1 MHNPPRRRNSGE
13 GFVFSIAVIILVG
26 YLIGSVPAGYLAGC
40 IGGIDVRKVGS
51 GNIGATNVL
60 RILGK
65 RYGYPVF
72 LFDFLK
78 GVAAVEMSILIFDRC
93 HPGASREL
101 SAILAGVAS
110 VIGHSYPVW
119 LNFKGGKG
127 VATSVGVLFALIPF
141 AALSFGI
148 VWIATFL
155 TSRYVSV
162 ASIAAATALPV
173 TVGALLYVGQLN
185 KPVLLYFSICL
196 AAVVIVRHRS
206 NVSRLLHG
214 TEPRFQRK

>member
-1 MHNPPRRRNSGE
+1 MLT
-13 GFVFSIAVIILVG
+13 IAVVILAG
-26 YLIGSVPAGYLAGC
+26 YLIGSVPAGYLGGRIA
-40 IGGIDVRKVGS
+40 GIDIRKVGS

-78 GVAAVEMSILIFDRC
+78 GVGAVEMSILIFGRY
-93 HPGASREL
+93 HPVASRDL
-101 SAILAGVAS
+101 CAILAGAAS

-119 LNFKGGKG
+119 LSFKGGKG
-127 VATSVGVLFALIPF
+127 VATSVGVVFALLPI
-141 AALSFGI
+141 AALIFAI
-148 VWIATFL
+148 VWIMTFL
-155 TSRYVSV
+155 ASRYVSV
-162 ASIAAATALPV
+162 ASIAAAIALPV
-173 TVGALLYVGQLN
+173 TVGALLYAGQLN
-185 KPVLLYFSICL
+185 QPVLLYFSICL
-196 AAVVIVRHRS
+196 AVVVIVRHRS

>member
-1 MHNPPRRRNSGE
+1 M
-13 GFVFSIAVIILVG
+13 FTIAVVVLVG

-40 IGGIDVRKVGS
+40 IGGIDIRKVGS

-78 GVAAVEMSILIFDRC
+78 GVAAVEMSILIFDIY
-93 HPGASREL
+93 HPAASREL
-101 SAILAGVAS
+101 CAIFAGVSA

-127 VATSVGVLFALIPF
+127 VATTAGVVFALIPF
-141 AALSFGI
+141 AALVMCV
-148 VWIATFL
+148 VWVAAFQA
-155 TSRYVSV
+155 SRYVSV
-162 ASIAAATALPV
+162 ASIAAAIALPV
-173 TVGALLYVGQLN
+173 TVGALLYFEQLN
-185 KPVLLYFSICL
+185 KPVLLYFSIWL

-206 NVSRLLHG
+206 NVSRLLNG

>member
-1 MHNPPRRRNSGE
+1 MLT
-13 GFVFSIAVIILVG
+13 IAVGVLVG

-40 IGGIDVRKVGS
+40 IAGIDVRKAGS

-60 RILGK
+60 RLLGK

-78 GVAAVEMSILIFDRC
+78 GVAAVEMSILIFDRY
-93 HPGASREL
+93 HPIGSREL
-101 SAILAGVAS
+101 CAILAGLAC

-119 LNFKGGKG
+119 LSFKGGKG
-127 VATSVGVLFALIPF
+127 VATSVGVVFALLPI
-141 AALSFGI
+141 AALIFAI
-148 VWIATFL
+148 VWITTFL

-162 ASIAAATALPV
+162 ASIAAAIALPV
-173 TVGALLYVGQLN
+173 TVGALLYTGQLGQ
-185 KPVLLYFSICL
+185 PVLLYFSICL
-196 AAVVIVRHRS
+196 AAVVILRHRS

>member
-1 MHNPPRRRNSGE
+1 M
-13 GFVFSIAVIILVG
+13 FTIAVVVLVG

-40 IGGIDVRKVGS
+40 IAGIDIRKVGS

-60 RILGK
+60 RFLGK

-78 GVAAVEMSILIFDRC
+78 GVAAVEMSFLIFDRY
-93 HPGASREL
+93 HPVGSREL
-101 SAILAGVAS
+101 CAILAGIAS
-110 VIGHSYPVW
+110 VIGHSYPLW
-119 LNFKGGKG
+119 LSFKGGKG
-127 VATSVGVLFALIPF
+127 VATSVGVVFALLPF
-141 AALSFGI
+141 AALIFAI
-148 VWIATFL
+148 VWITTFL

-162 ASIAAATALPV
+162 ASIAAAIALPV
-173 TVGALLYVGQLN
+173 TVGALLYAKQLSQ
-185 KPVLLYFSICL
+185 PVLLYFSICL
-196 AAVVIVRHRS
+196 AVVVIVRHRS

>member
-1 MHNPPRRRNSGE
+1 
-13 GFVFSIAVIILVG
+13 VFTIAVVVLVG

-40 IGGIDVRKVGS
+40 IGGIDIRKVGS

-78 GVAAVEMSILIFDRC
+78 GVAAVEMSILIFDSY
-93 HPGASREL
+93 HPAASREL
-101 SAILAGVAS
+101 YGILGGVSS

-127 VATSVGVLFALIPF
+127 VATTAGVVFALIHF
-141 AALSFGI
+141 AALVMCV
-148 VWIATFL
+148 VWVAAFQA
-155 TSRYVSV
+155 SRYVSV
-162 ASIAAATALPV
+162 ASIAAAIALPV
-173 TVGALLYVGQLN
+173 TVGALLYFEQLN
-185 KPVLLYFSICL
+185 KPVLLYFSIWL

-206 NVSRLLHG
+206 NVSRLLNG

>member
-1 MHNPPRRRNSGE
+1 M
-13 GFVFSIAVIILVG
+13 FTIAVVVLVG

-40 IGGIDVRKVGS
+40 IGGIDIRKVGS

-78 GVAAVEMSILIFDRC
+78 GVAAVEMSILIFDSY
-93 HPGASREL
+93 HPAASREL
-101 SAILAGVAS
+101 YGILGGVSS

-127 VATSVGVLFALIPF
+127 VATTAGVVFALIHF
-141 AALSFGI
+141 AALVMCV
-148 VWIATFL
+148 VWVAAFQA
-155 TSRYVSV
+155 SRYVSV
-162 ASIAAATALPV
+162 ASIAAAIALPV
-173 TVGALLYVGQLN
+173 TVGALLYFEQLN
-185 KPVLLYFSICL
+185 KPVLLYFSIWL

-206 NVSRLLHG
+206 NVSRLLKG

>member
-1 MHNPPRRRNSGE
+1 M
-13 GFVFSIAVIILVG
+13 G
-26 YLIGSVPAGYLAGC
+26 YLIGSMPAGYLAGC
-40 IGGIDVRKVGS
+40 IAGIDIRKVGS

-60 RILGK
+60 RVLGK
-65 RYGYPVF
+65 RYGYLVF

-78 GVAAVEMSILIFDRC
+78 GVAAVEMSILIFDRY
-93 HPGASREL
+93 HPVASREL
-101 SAILAGVAS
+101 CAILAGVAS

-119 LNFKGGKG
+119 LSFKGGKG
-127 VATSVGVLFALIPF
+127 VATSVGVVFALLPF
-141 AALSFGI
+141 AALIFAF

-162 ASIAAATALPV
+162 ASIAAAIALPL
-173 TVGALLYVGQLN
+173 TVGALLYAKQLSQ
-185 KPVLLYFSICL
+185 PVLLYFSICL
-196 AAVVIVRHRS
+196 AAVVILRHRA

>member
-1 MHNPPRRRNSGE
+1 M
-13 GFVFSIAVIILVG
+13 FTIAVVVLVG

-40 IGGIDVRKVGS
+40 IAGIDIRKVGS

-78 GVAAVEMSILIFDRC
+78 GVAAVEMSILIFDSY
-93 HPGASREL
+93 HPAASREL
-101 SAILAGVAS
+101 YGILGGVSS

-127 VATSVGVLFALIPF
+127 VATTAGVVFALIPF
-141 AALSFGI
+141 AALVMCV
-148 VWIATFL
+148 VWVAAFQA
-155 TSRYVSV
+155 SRYVSV
-162 ASIAAATALPV
+162 ASIAAAIALPV
-173 TVGALLYVGQLN
+173 TVGALLYFEQLN
-185 KPVLLYFSICL
+185 KPVLLYFSIWL

-206 NVSRLLHG
+206 NVSRLLKG

>member
-1 MHNPPRRRNSGE
+1 
-13 GFVFSIAVIILVG
+13 VFTIAVVVLVG

-40 IGGIDVRKVGS
+40 IAGIDIRKVGS

-78 GVAAVEMSILIFDRC
+78 GVAAVEMSILIFDSY
-93 HPGASREL
+93 HPAASREL
-101 SAILAGVAS
+101 YGILGGVSS

-127 VATSVGVLFALIPF
+127 VATTAGVVFALIHF
-141 AALSFGI
+141 AALVMCV
-148 VWIATFL
+148 VWVAAFQA
-155 TSRYVSV
+155 SRYVSV
-162 ASIAAATALPV
+162 ASIAAAIALPV
-173 TVGALLYVGQLN
+173 TVGALLYFEQLN
-185 KPVLLYFSICL
+185 KPVLLYFSIWL

-206 NVSRLLHG
+206 NVSRLLNG

>member
-1 MHNPPRRRNSGE
+1 M
-13 GFVFSIAVIILVG
+13 FTIAVVVLVG

-40 IGGIDVRKVGS
+40 IAGIDIRKVGS

-78 GVAAVEMSILIFDRC
+78 GVAAVEMSILIFDSY
-93 HPGASREL
+93 HPAASREL
-101 SAILAGVAS
+101 YGILGGVSS

-127 VATSVGVLFALIPF
+127 VATTAGVVFALIHF
-141 AALSFGI
+141 AALVMCV
-148 VWIATFL
+148 VWVAAFQA
-155 TSRYVSV
+155 SRYVSV
-162 ASIAAATALPV
+162 ASIAAAIALPV
-173 TVGALLYVGQLN
+173 TVGALLYFEQLN
-185 KPVLLYFSICL
+185 KPVLLYFSIWL

-206 NVSRLLHG
+206 NVSRLLKG

>member
-1 MHNPPRRRNSGE
+1 M
-13 GFVFSIAVIILVG
+13 FTIAVVVLVG

-40 IGGIDVRKVGS
+40 IAGIDIRKVGS

-78 GVAAVEMSILIFDRC
+78 GVAAVEMSILIFDSY
-93 HPGASREL
+93 HPAASREL
-101 SAILAGVAS
+101 YGILGGVSS

-127 VATSVGVLFALIPF
+127 VATTTGVVFALIPF
-141 AALSFGI
+141 AALVMCV
-148 VWIATFL
+148 VWAAAFQA
-155 TSRYVSV
+155 SRYVSV
-162 ASIAAATALPV
+162 ASIAAAIALPV
-173 TVGALLYVGQLN
+173 TVGALLYFEQLN
-185 KPVLLYFSICL
+185 KPVLLYFSIWL

-206 NVSRLLHG
+206 NVSRLLKG

>member
-1 MHNPPRRRNSGE
+1 M
-13 GFVFSIAVIILVG
+13 FTIAVVVLVG

-40 IGGIDVRKVGS
+40 IGGIDIRKVGS

-78 GVAAVEMSILIFDRC
+78 GVAAVEMSILIFDSY
-93 HPGASREL
+93 HPAASREL
-101 SAILAGVAS
+101 YGILGGVSS

-127 VATSVGVLFALIPF
+127 VATTAGVVFALIPF
-141 AALSFGI
+141 AALVMCV
-148 VWIATFL
+148 VWVAAFQA
-155 TSRYVSV
+155 SRYVSV
-162 ASIAAATALPV
+162 ASIAAAIALPV
-173 TVGALLYVGQLN
+173 TVGALLYFDQLN

-206 NVSRLLHG
+206 NVSRLLDG

>member
-1 MHNPPRRRNSGE
+1 M
-13 GFVFSIAVIILVG
+13 FTIAVVVLVG

-40 IGGIDVRKVGS
+40 IAGIDIRKVGS

-78 GVAAVEMSILIFDRC
+78 GVAAVEMSILIFDSY
-93 HPGASREL
+93 HPAASREL
-101 SAILAGVAS
+101 YGILGGVSS

-127 VATSVGVLFALIPF
+127 VATTAGVVFALIHF
-141 AALSFGI
+141 AALVMCV
-148 VWIATFL
+148 VWVAAFQA
-155 TSRYVSV
+155 SRYVSV
-162 ASIAAATALPV
+162 ASIAAAIALPV
-173 TVGALLYVGQLN
+173 TVGALLYFEQLN
-185 KPVLLYFSICL
+185 KPVLLYFSIWL

-206 NVSRLLHG
+206 NVSRLLNG